1 MLFALKFIG
10 GEVWNT
16 IVADFEAGEC
26 HIYTESSKFGQAV

>member
-16 IVADFEAGEC
+16 IVADFEAGFLEQ
-26 HIYTESSKFGQAV
+26 YKEGGRLAL